1 MASGKQLVDAITK
14 LLSAGKTAEARA
26 AVEADRLANIPT
38 RPTEKLPENLLE
50 SERVADKRQAAA
62 DLRQKSFP
70 TARVQDAARRVEFE
84 ERKAMPERGSRT
96 DTDELLERLLNVRA
110 VGGEQLDLPLQPP
123 ERGLTKKLTP
133 LQEARRRD
141 AKLAELEE
149 ASDETGEAIKGKATE
164 DINTAFDRLMRERN
178 VSADEL
184 QPLPESIKKPL
195 EKQKTKW
202 DEKKKAWRTP
212 TKEELEKGTKA
223 VTEKGKEV
231 TTLPLSATRAR
242 LAHVPGKKIE
252 EGYVEL
258 DRPQVFR
265 DPEQQEQVIRQSGG
279 AKGVF
284 EDPIDEIGLDDA
296 MRREEYLDRVAG
308 YPTESPTKFTPVPKG
323 DKINYDPKTGRIRE
337 TPRAAPKPTI
347 SMEDFIKLGLAPRG
361 MTIGQAL
368 KSLSKEGSES
378 PLQAVAP
385 AVMPGTFR
393 AAGTGGRGGLP
404 TRATTKTGDLE
415 EQGIGAI
422 RKTDDPVTAKDESR
436 NVGRGADQSHISA
449 QELTMDSPQAQEQM
463 LDLFGEKQDELLN
476 RMREL
481 IKQLPEEESGF
492 RTTKKRLPGG
502 AGVIT
507 DLGPKKIWDPN
518 RVKRLI
524 NLVARSKSVDE
535 LAGQLHGMRSK
546 GTKPRDLLDET
557 GFTPVSIDNLRATLL
572 QAPESPQRTASLE
585 KLNKWSKEITDRS
598 KGRFTKRLPEAFK
611 AKKQLGDPKP
621 ELLEEWDRFIA
632 PIDPESKAE
641 AHIEDLRKLYKTTK
655 AARPNDPS
663 KLKAIQGAG
672 ERAKFVPPHTPL
684 GPPLDQSMIDM
695 LRELLGQ

>member
-26 AVEADRLANIPT
+26 AVEADRLANIPV

-70 TARVQDAARRVEFE
+70 TARVQEAARRVEFE
-84 ERKAMPERGSRT
+84 ERKAMPERSGRT
-96 DTDELLERLLNVRA
+96 DANELLESLLNIRT
-110 VGGEQLDLPLQPP
+110 GRGEQLDLPLQPP

-393 AAGTGGRGGLP
+393 AAGTGGRGRLP

-415 EQGIGAI
+415 EQGIGAS
-422 RKTDDPVTAKDESR
+422 RAGSDPIQQK
-436 NVGRGADQSHISA
+436 HISA
-449 QELTMDSPQAQEQM
+449 EELTMDSPQAQEQM

-535 LAGQLHGMRSK
+535 LAGQLHGMRGK

-611 AKKQLGDPKP
+611 TKKQLGDPKP
-621 ELLEEWDRFIA
+621 ELLEEWNRFIA
-632 PIDPESKAE
+632 PVDPADKVA
-641 AHIEDLRKLYKTTK
+641 AHAEDLRQLYRT
-655 AARPNDPS
+655 ARGDFPPKDPS
-663 KLKAIQGAG
+663 KVIRRNTDKSKRLKAIQAAG
-672 ERAKFVPPHTPL
+672 EKAKFVPPHTPL